1 MKRTFLKWAVMS
13 FAAIV
18 AVTLGSCSDDNDN
31 VPDDEDDEIEE
42 VGYQQPTEDIVKTQY
57 TGTKDDAYFFLGGIV
72 GGLRYSSNVSGE
84 EVKKPHATI
93 TDCSSWWRAWPDTQ
107 ASTGV
112 LQQGSLIG
120 RARYSVQQGSTNDE
134 NGMYDCEGNWWIGT
148 VGAGSW
154 KTGNEALAIG
164 KKNSVTPTEPTPPN
178 Q

>member
-1 MKRTFLKWAVMS
+1 MLEDGTT
-13 FAAIV
+13 
-18 AVTLGSCSDDNDN
+18 TLTQCRYNGTVST
-31 VPDDEDDEIEE
+31 EIGKEASE
-42 VGYQQPTEDIVKTQY
+42 
-57 TGTKDDAYFFLGGIV
+57 ASAFFFLGGIV
-72 GGLRYSSNVSGE
+72 GGLRYSNGSDAP
-84 EVKKPHATI
+84 KPHATI

-107 ASTGV
+107 ASTGG

-120 RARYSVQQGSTNDE
+120 RARYSVQQGSTTNDE

-164 KKNSVTPTEPTPPN
+164 KKNSVTPTKPTPPN

>member
-1 MKRTFLKWAVMS
+1 MLEDGTT
-13 FAAIV
+13 
-18 AVTLGSCSDDNDN
+18 TLTQCRYNGKVSK
-31 VPDDEDDEIEE
+31 EI
-42 VGYQQPTEDIVKTQY
+42 
-57 TGTKDDAYFFLGGIV
+57 GTASEASAFFFLGGIV
-72 GGLRYSSNVSGE
+72 GGLRYSNGSDAP
-84 EVKKPHATI
+84 KPHATI

-107 ASTGV
+107 ASTGG

-120 RARYSVQQGSTNDE
+120 RARYSVQQGSTTNDE

>member
-1 MKRTFLKWAVMS
+1 MLEDGTT
-13 FAAIV
+13 
-18 AVTLGSCSDDNDN
+18 TLTQCRYKGTVSK
-31 VPDDEDDEIEE
+31 EI
-42 VGYQQPTEDIVKTQY
+42 
-57 TGTKDDAYFFLGGIV
+57 GTASEASAFFFLGGIV
-72 GGLRYSSNVSGE
+72 GGLRYSNGSE
-84 EVKKPHATI
+84 APKPHATI

-107 ASTGV
+107 ASTGG

-120 RARYSVQQGSTNDE
+120 RARYSVQQGSTTNNDE

-164 KKNSVTPTEPTPPN
+164 KKNSVTPTKPTPPN

>member
-1 MKRTFLKWAVMS
+1 ML
-13 FAAIV
+13 
-18 AVTLGSCSDDNDN
+18 
-31 VPDDEDDEIEE
+31 EDGTTSLTQCRYMGT
-42 VGYQQPTEDIVKTQY
+42 VSKTY
-57 TGTKDDAYFFLGGIV
+57 TGSKDDAFFFLGGIV
-72 GGLRYSSNVSGE
+72 GGLRYSNGSE
-84 EVKKPHATI
+84 APKPHATI

-107 ASTGV
+107 ASTGG

-120 RARYSVQQGSTNDE
+120 RARYSVQHTNDE

-164 KKNSVTPTEPTPPN
+164 KKNSVTPTKPTPPN